1 MIDKKTK
8 KTIEKTTKQLIAFHH
23 NHAIRTLAG
32 FQAQTRELQYYL
44 SAETA
49 NELQTV
55 LAKVQEELK
64 SSEVKVMGFGEGS
77 IVFKD

>member
-23 NHAIRTLAG
+23 NHAIRSLAG

-44 SAETA
+44 SPETA

-55 LAKVQEELK
+55 LGKAREELK
-64 SSEVKVMGFGEGS
+64 ASEVKVLGFGADKV
-77 IVFKD
+77 IARN

>member
-1 MIDKKTK
+1 
-8 KTIEKTTKQLIAFHH
+8 
-23 NHAIRTLAG
+23 LAG

-55 LAKVQEELK
+55 LAKVHEELK
-64 SSEVKVMGFGEGS
+64 SSEVKVLGFGANKV
-77 IVFKD
+77 IARN